1 MTHAYCVCAARPCAR
16 AARFRIC
23 RHFLRRAARCT
34 LGSSLLL
41 TRETDG
47 GSHGRQLSLLPQP
60 SLWRYSAQGMI
71 QYNSLHHTHRAMLTA
86 ARRPDIHRVPH
97 NHSPRHTQSH
107 TLGHWTPWD
116 SDRSEDTLKTT
127 ADQTTS
133 PWPHTHSAFL
143 YALLT
148 RCTPRRV
155 AESAQSSGHQAAR
168 LGLLTYCHCPP
179 PPQTDLGRSR
189 PQA

>member
-1 MTHAYCVCAARPCAR
+1 MLDLERGA
-16 AARFRIC
+16 
-23 RHFLRRAARCT
+23 
-34 LGSSLLL
+34 SLLHVYTL
-41 TRETDG
+41 ALGRCMHMRRRVVNYYTQSA
-47 GSHGRQLSLLPQP
+47 GSAAEQ
-60 SLWRYSAQGMI
+60 YNTI

-116 SDRSEDTLKTT
+116 SDRSEVTLKTT

-148 RCTPRRV
+148 RCTPRRA

-168 LGLLTYCHCPP
+168 LGTFLR
-179 PPQTDLGRSR
+179 GRGGRGASDGS
-189 PQA
+189 